1 MAKHRTKAQ
10 KLKVAAKRQET
21 TELFAN
27 QALKPDQNHQK
38 PVNSAIAWIDDRGS
52 KPATSMTPT
61 SSSQSVF
68 SWRFNPSL
76 IYQDLFK
83 TGLASALVVGILLLI
98 YYLSFS
104 G

>member
-21 TELFAN
+21 TELFSN
-27 QALKPDQNHQK
+27 QALKPDQNQQK
-38 PVNSAIAWIDDRGS
+38 PVNSAITWIDRGS
-52 KPATSMTPT
+52 KPTVSMTPT
-61 SSSQSVF
+61 SPSQPVF